1 MIGLMPCWPY
11 FTFHAGQHSLHTLLC
26 MGFED
31 LKNLSRREST
41 KQIIIQ
47 TYCSMFLWL
56 CNECL
61 TCLYRA
67 QSDFF
72 FLSTLRW
79 VLPKPCEQ
87 SSVTSK
93 PRGSGREMLDRLVGG
108 SSSLLTVS
116 IPSETKCNTSW
127 VPHTHLAYFTF
138 ASAPYVGEVWTSNK
152 QYMYIFLQ
160 NRVVCQCVQRSVE
173 PKGLRM
179 ECTIGK

>member
-1 MIGLMPCWPY
+1 MLVSILCILCCVWGLKILKI
-11 FTFHAGQHSLHTLLC
+11 FQGGNLQNKSLFKPIVACFCGCAMNVWHVYI
-26 MGFED
+26 EH
-31 LKNLSRREST
+31 RV
-41 KQIIIQ
+41 I
-47 TYCSMFLWL
+47 
-56 CNECL
+56 
-61 TCLYRA
+61 
-67 QSDFF
+67 FF
-72 FLSTLRW
+72 SFSTLRW